1 MLPNTKC
8 GNFLSCLQFVIL
20 NSLYSEVILK
30 PKQVICLE
38 KIFLNLDILAIL
50 PTGYGKSLI
59 FCLIPALIFAKKNG
73 VKCTGSVSSIV
84 IVVSP
89 LNALI
94 ANQISRLSSGG
105 IRASVLDVKS
115 SRNDNLDGSEPDTIC
130 DFTLC
135 DKEKSETGYY
145 NIVFAH
151 PESLVS
157 CSYGRKLMQPIP
169 RKCLR
174 HCGRRSSLHFRLV
187 S

>member
-8 GNFLSCLQFVIL
+8 GIFLSCLQFAIL

-84 IVVSP
+84 IVVLP

-115 SRNDNLDGSEPDTIC
+115 SRNVNVDGSEPDTIC
-130 DFTLC
+130 DFTF
-135 DKEKSETGYY
+135 
-145 NIVFAH
+145 N
-151 PESLVS
+151 
-157 CSYGRKLMQPIP
+157 
-169 RKCLR
+169 
-174 HCGRRSSLHFRLV
+174 
-187 S
+187 